1 MRTYVARNR
10 HSRSILQS
18 APSRL
23 PSRLVALGSR
33 GSRHAARLLYE
44 RALATFEKGARIRT
58 SSIAESIENLASFFR
73 LKGISPEPLLDTSAS
88 CRGSKRCRRGA
99 ATLRAYAGG
108 RRARPS
114 FVARCAVTSCACL
127 SAQPAASRRSGG
139 GLARVAFP
147 HRRRSGHASIIDRVG
162 SSACRD
168 DVRARSGQRWRQ
180 TLKRAAARCSPRC
193 CGFRFPGW
201 LALAGCVCRAA
212 RRYPDSPLCCRAI
225 VIAGPSRPRV
235 SSARS
240 APSSSKR

>member
-1 MRTYVARNR
+1 LPEYARDR

-58 SSIAESIENLASFFR
+58 SSIAESIENLASFFG
-73 LKGISPEPLLDTSAS
+73 LKGISPLPEPLLDTSSS

-108 RRARPS
+108 RRAQPS

-127 SAQPAASRRSGG
+127 SAQPAASFGGDACAPTYIEPISTAIRATRRTTGVR
-139 GLARVAFP
+139 LA
-147 HRRRSGHASIIDRVG
+147 HGRVG
-162 SSACRD
+162 QQAGVSL
-168 DVRARSGQRWRQ
+168 RA
-180 TLKRAAARCSPRC
+180 LKQPAPAVLDSIPV
-193 CGFRFPGW
+193 
-201 LALAGCVCRAA
+201 ALM
-212 RRYPDSPLCCRAI
+212 
-225 VIAGPSRPRV
+225 
-235 SSARS
+235 
-240 APSSSKR
+240 